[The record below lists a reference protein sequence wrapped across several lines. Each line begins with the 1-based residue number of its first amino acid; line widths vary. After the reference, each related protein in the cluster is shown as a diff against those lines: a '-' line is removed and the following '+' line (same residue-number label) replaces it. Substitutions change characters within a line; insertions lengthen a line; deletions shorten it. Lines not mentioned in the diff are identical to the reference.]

1 VTEEMSMKAIQPA
14 WAPVLIAA
22 TAMIA
27 LADLPSLRAQAG
39 TSSKGG
45 TASDASRFGLVWPAP
60 PEQPRIR
67 YLATYHGV
75 DDFKTKKPS
84 KWKAMI
90 LGPDDATLRPSD
102 TMVKPYGIS
111 VTPDGRVLVTDTAA
125 RRVFQFD
132 LDAKTVSFVGESGTG
147 KITKPIGV
155 AVDGEGKVFVADATL
170 NRVFG
175 YARDGSLAVAIGH
188 EGELES
194 PSGLAADRQHNW
206 IYVADSKKHQVFCYS
221 SVDGSH
227 VRTIGTRGEEPGSF
241 NFPTNLFVDR
251 QGRLYVADTLNFRIQ
266 IFDASGTFVRA
277 FGTLG
282 DIPGTLNRP
291 KGIGVDSEGHIYVVD
306 TAFNNFQIFDG
317 DGRLLLAV
325 GNPGRNPGEFLLP
338 AGLYI
343 DSRDRIYV
351 ADQGNARVQVFQYL
365 RAGR

>member
-1 VTEEMSMKAIQPA
+1 MKARQPG
-14 WAPVLIAA
+14 WTPVLIAA
-22 TAMIA
+22 AAIA
-27 LADLPSLRAQAG
+27 ALGGRPSLEAQGNQKGSKAAAAAG
-39 TSSKGG
+39 
-45 TASDASRFGLVWPAP
+45 RYGLVWPAP

-84 KWKAMI
+84 KWKAML
-90 LGPDDATLRPSD
+90 LGPEDAGLKPSD
-102 TMVKPYGIS
+102 SMVKPYGIS

-125 RRVFQFD
+125 RRVFLFD
-132 LDAKTVSFVGESGTG
+132 LDAKSVSFIGESGSG

-175 YARDGSLAVAIGH
+175 YAPDGSLAVAIGH

-194 PSGLAADRQHNW
+194 PSGLAADRANKW
-206 IYVADSKKHQVFCYS
+206 VYVADSKKHQVLCYS
-221 SVDGSH
+221 TIDGTL
-227 VRTIGTRGEEPGSF
+227 VRTIGTRGEEPGTF

-266 IFDASGTFVRA
+266 IFDAAGAFVRA

-282 DIPGTLNRP
+282 DIPGTMNRP
-291 KGIGVDSEGHIYVVD
+291 KGIGVDSEGHIYVAD
-306 TAFNNFQIFDG
+306 TAFNNFQIFDAE
-317 DGRLLLAV
+317 GRLLLAV
-325 GNPGRNPGEFLLP
+325 GSPGRNPGEFLLP

-343 DSRDRIYV
+343 DGADRIYV

-365 RAGR
+365 RAR